1 MSWGTSV
8 GGRPMGGVGPGS
20 GPRTWRNPGTSWR
33 DALRNGT
40 DGGYGPVLAALVVL
54 ALVFQAANP
63 NFLSADNLVNLS
75 LQVSSIGVMALGMV
89 LVLLVGQVDLSVG
102 AVSGLA
108 AAIVA
113 VGAVHQGW
121 PLAVALLVAVV
132 AGAAIGA
139 GYGWVFTRLGVPS
152 FVLTLAGLL
161 VCQGL
166 QERVLGATGS
176 ITLPFDSSLVRFSQQ
191 TFLPAALAYGL
202 VIAVLGVSV
211 GLRLN
216 ERRRRVQ
223 AELPV
228 EPLRPGLVRWAV
240 IGAVVIGSTWYLNL
254 NRGVG
259 ASFALFLTLVVG
271 ADVLLRRTRWGR
283 SVRAVGSN
291 VGSAHRAG
299 FAVRR
304 VYVATFTACAGL
316 AALGGVLAAGRLA
329 AANQGTG
336 GSDTNLTVIAAAVI
350 GGTSLF
356 GGRGSAWSALLGAL
370 VIGSISS
377 GLTLLNL
384 DEAPRYIVTGM
395 VLALAVTVDALG
407 RRRASAAER

>member
-1 MSWGTSV
+1 MSWAAPSARGAA
-8 GGRPMGGVGPGS
+8 GPGS
-20 GPRTWRNPGTSWR
+20 GPRVWRGAGTSWR
-33 DALRNGT
+33 GALLDGT
-40 DGGYGPVLAALVVL
+40 DTGSVPVLAALLLL
-54 ALVFQAANP
+54 ALVFQATNP

-113 VGAVHQGW
+113 VGGVQQGW
-121 PLAVALLVAVV
+121 PLATAILVAV
-132 AGAAIGA
+132 ACGAAIGA

-152 FVLTLAGLL
+152 FMLTLAGLL

-176 ITLPFDSSLVRFSQQ
+176 ITLPLDSALVRFSQQ
-191 TFLPAALAYGL
+191 LFLPRGL
-202 VIAVLGVSV
+202 SYLLVVAVLAASV
-211 GLRLN
+211 GLRLV
-216 ERRRRVQ
+216 ERRRRVL
-223 AELPV
+223 AELPLD
-228 EPLRPGLVRWAV
+228 PMRPIVVRWLV
-240 IGAVVIGSTWYLNL
+240 IGVVSLGATWYLNL

-259 ASFALFLTLVVG
+259 ASFALFVALVLV
-271 ADVLLRRTRWGR
+271 ADILLRRTRWGR

-316 AALGGVLAAGRLA
+316 AAVGGVLAAGRLA

-407 RRRASAAER
+407 RRRATSAER

>member
-1 MSWGTSV
+1 MSWSPP
-8 GGRPMGGVGPGS
+8 GGRVDTHALGPGS
-20 GPRTWRNPGTSWR
+20 ASRAWRQGGVSWR
-33 DALRNGT
+33 GLLGPGADSGSV
-40 DGGYGPVLAALVVL
+40 PVLAALLVL

-63 NFLSADNLVNLS
+63 HFLSADNLVNLS
-75 LQVSSIGVMALGMV
+75 LQVSAIGVMALGMV

-121 PLAVALLVAVV
+121 PLAVAVAVAIV
-132 AGAAIGA
+132 AAGVIGA
-139 GYGWVFTRLGVPS
+139 GYGWMFTRVGVPS

-161 VCQGL
+161 VAQGL
-166 QERVLGATGS
+166 QERVLGSSGS
-176 ITLPFDSSLVRFSQQ
+176 ITLPFDSPLVRFSQQ
-191 TFLPAALAYGL
+191 SFLAPALAYGL
-202 VIAVLGVSV
+202 VAAGVV
-211 GLRLN
+211 GGLGLRLL
-216 ERRRRVQ
+216 ERRRRVL

-228 EPLRPGLVRWAV
+228 DPLRPVLVRWSLL
-240 IGAVVIGSTWYLNL
+240 GAVAGSATWYLNL
-254 NRGVG
+254 NRGIG
-259 ASFALFLTLVVG
+259 ASFALFLALVLA
-271 ADVLLRRTRWGR
+271 ADILLRRTRWGR

-299 FAVRR
+299 IAVRR
-304 VYVATFTACAGL
+304 VYVATFTACAAL
-316 AALGGVLAAGRLA
+316 AGLGGVLAAGRLA

-370 VIGSISS
+370 VVGSISS

-384 DEAPRYIVTGM
+384 DAAPRYIVTGM

-407 RRRASAAER
+407 RRRVNVADR

>member
-1 MSWGTSV
+1 MSWSPPA
-8 GGRPMGGVGPGS
+8 GRAGSPGVGPGS
-20 GPRTWRNPGTSWR
+20 ASRTWRPGGLAWR
-33 DALRNGT
+33 DVLGHGA
-40 DGGYGPVLAALVVL
+40 DGGSVPVLAALLVL

-63 NFLSADNLVNLS
+63 NFLSADNLVNLT

-108 AAIVA
+108 AAVVA
-113 VGAVHQGW
+113 VGSVEQGW
-121 PLAVALLVAVV
+121 PLPVALVV
-132 AGAAIGA
+132 ALAAAAVIGA
-139 GYGWVFTRLGVPS
+139 GYGWMFTRLGVPS

-161 VCQGL
+161 VAQGL
-166 QERVLGATGS
+166 QERVLGASGS

-191 TFLPAALAYGL
+191 VFLAPALSYALVGAVVVVGL
-202 VIAVLGVSV
+202 
-211 GLRLN
+211 GLRLV
-216 ERRRRVQ
+216 ERRRRVV

-228 EPLRPGLVRWAV
+228 DPLRPVLVRWSALGLV
-240 IGAVVIGSTWYLNL
+240 AGAAAWYLNL

-259 ASFALFLTLVVG
+259 ASFALFLALVLG

-304 VYVATFTACAGL
+304 VYVATFTACAAL
-316 AALGGVLAAGRLA
+316 AGLGGIMAAGRLA

-407 RRRASAAER
+407 RRRASAVES